1 LIGQLISNFGN
12 KKLVLTCINVDI
24 EHIGATKKRKFSY
37 MSMKAIK
44 TPPKRRFFSVRL
56 TDKEYQNLHQ
66 VSIKLDL
73 KPSEFIRRQI
83 TELLKHE
90 K

>member
-1 LIGQLISNFGN
+1 
-12 KKLVLTCINVDI
+12 
-24 EHIGATKKRKFSY
+24 
-37 MSMKAIK
+37 MKAIK

-66 VSIKLDL
+66 VSVKLDL

-90 K
+90 Q

>member
-1 LIGQLISNFGN
+1 MLSKASLYCGHTQ
-12 KKLVLTCINVDI
+12 TC
-24 EHIGATKKRKFSY
+24 ATKKRIISY
-37 MSMKAIK
+37 SIMKLTK

-83 TELLKHE
+83 TELLKHGQ
-90 K
+90 